1 MPLSETWGPFAFLR
15 AYNFFAVKLLSE
27 SSAFQTKAGSMK
39 HLQNF
44 TIVNKMSTT
53 LEMFFKLKCA
63 ELMELVNLLVF
74 NFGSIFY
81 NCKHA
86 SFKR

>member
-63 ELMELVNLLVF
+63 ELMELVNLQVF
-74 NFGSIFY
+74 NFVSTSY
-81 NCKHA
+81 TCKQA